1 MPESPLIEIDHS
13 SDIPI
18 WVQLRN
24 RIAYLINAGHFQ
36 PGDRLPTVR
45 ELAAEAS
52 VNYNTVNKAYQ
63 GLVQDGFITSIR
75 GKGAYV
81 NNLDLEEGQIQ
92 DERLMKVVDD
102 CISACRDLGL
112 SLNEIDQSVTLK
124 IRQMEHEEGL
134 L

>member
-1 MPESPLIEIDHS
+1 MPAEPLIEIDHD

-24 RIAYLINAGHFQ
+24 RIAYLVNAGHFQ

-63 GLVQDGFITSIR
+63 NLMHDGYITSIR

-81 NNLDLEEGQIQ
+81 NNLDLEEGQAQ

-102 CISACRDLGL
+102 CISVCRDLGL
-112 SLNEIDQSVTLK
+112 SLSEIDQSVTMK
-124 IRQMEHEEGL
+124 IRQMEHEEERL
-134 L
+134 

>member
-1 MPESPLIEIDHS
+1 MSESPLIEIDHS